1 MSKEDSAKR
10 YCVGDQEKDIALV
23 ATNLF
28 LLSFVFLKYH
38 STDFGKMKEPNA
50 PYSHHHHLSRH
61 SHHGFWLGH
70 CHDEWTQSVSTPLLL
85 FFHVHHFLAIQ

>member
-28 LLSFVFLKYH
+28 LLSFVFLQCIHQLQPWPH
-38 STDFGKMKEPNA
+38 SVAIFCPGYECPKDKEMITNIFEFRESSP
-50 PYSHHHHLSRH
+50 
-61 SHHGFWLGH
+61 
-70 CHDEWTQSVSTPLLL
+70 
-85 FFHVHHFLAIQ
+85 VHEG